1 MPTCRSIGKGLYEVH
16 SSFPSGKI
24 ARVLFCIYEEKMI
37 LLHGFIKKTPTQD
50 LDLALKRKKTL
61 EVKKMTNNPY
71 VGSSLD
77 DLLEENGVLAEINAV
92 ALKRVLAWQVL
103 QEMKKRGLSKSQM
116 AVAMNTSRPSLDRL
130 LDPNNI
136 SVTMKTMERAAA
148 ILGKRLR
155 IELVDIQEGETELA
169 S

>member
-1 MPTCRSIGKGLYEVH
+1 
-16 SSFPSGKI
+16 
-24 ARVLFCIYEEKMI
+24 
-37 LLHGFIKKTPTQD
+37 
-50 LDLALKRKKTL
+50 
-61 EVKKMTNNPY
+61 MTNNSY
-71 VGSSLD
+71 IGSSLN
-77 DLLEENGVLAEINAV
+77 DLLEEDGVLAEGTAV

-136 SVTMKTMERAAA
+136 SVTLKTMERAAA

-155 IELVDIQEGETELA
+155 IELVDIQECETELA

>member
-1 MPTCRSIGKGLYEVH
+1 
-16 SSFPSGKI
+16 
-24 ARVLFCIYEEKMI
+24 
-37 LLHGFIKKTPTQD
+37 
-50 LDLALKRKKTL
+50 
-61 EVKKMTNNPY
+61 MTNNPY
-71 VGSSLD
+71 IGSSLD
-77 DLLEENGVLAEINAV
+77 DLLEEDGVLAKVNAV

-116 AVAMNTSRPSLDRL
+116 AVAMNTNRPSLDRL

-136 SVTMKTMERAAA
+136 SVTLKTMERAAA

-155 IELVDIQEGETELA
+155 IELVDIQESETELA

>member
-1 MPTCRSIGKGLYEVH
+1 M
-16 SSFPSGKI
+16 
-24 ARVLFCIYEEKMI
+24 
-37 LLHGFIKKTPTQD
+37 
-50 LDLALKRKKTL
+50 
-61 EVKKMTNNPY
+61 VK
-71 VGSSLD
+71 
-77 DLLEENGVLAEINAV
+77 A
-92 ALKRVLAWQVL
+92 
-103 QEMKKRGLSKSQM
+103 LSKSQM

-136 SVTMKTMERAAA
+136 SITLKTMERAAA

>member
-1 MPTCRSIGKGLYEVH
+1 
-16 SSFPSGKI
+16 
-24 ARVLFCIYEEKMI
+24 
-37 LLHGFIKKTPTQD
+37 
-50 LDLALKRKKTL
+50 
-61 EVKKMTNNPY
+61 MTHNPY

-77 DLLEENGVLAEINAV
+77 DLLEEDGVLAEVNAV

-116 AVAMNTSRPSLDRL
+116 AAAMSTSRPSLDRL
-130 LDPNNI
+130 LDPSNTSI
-136 SVTMKTMERAAA
+136 TLRTMERAAA

-155 IELVDIQEGETELA
+155 IELVDIQESENELA

>member
-1 MPTCRSIGKGLYEVH
+1 
-16 SSFPSGKI
+16 
-24 ARVLFCIYEEKMI
+24 
-37 LLHGFIKKTPTQD
+37 
-50 LDLALKRKKTL
+50 
-61 EVKKMTNNPY
+61 MTNNPY
-71 VGSSLD
+71 IGSSLD
-77 DLLEENGVLAEINAV
+77 DFLEEDGVLAEVNGV

-130 LDPNNI
+130 LDPNNV
-136 SVTMKTMERAAA
+136 SVTLKTMERAAA

-155 IELVDIQEGETELA
+155 IELVDIRESETELA

>member
-1 MPTCRSIGKGLYEVH
+1 
-16 SSFPSGKI
+16 
-24 ARVLFCIYEEKMI
+24 
-37 LLHGFIKKTPTQD
+37 
-50 LDLALKRKKTL
+50 
-61 EVKKMTNNPY
+61 MTKNPY
-71 VGSSLD
+71 IGSSLD
-77 DLLEENGVLAEINAV
+77 DLLKEDGVLAEVNTV

-116 AVAMNTSRPSLDRL
+116 AVAMNTSRPALDRL

-136 SVTMKTMERAAA
+136 SVTLKIMERAAA

-155 IELVDIQEGETELA
+155 IELVDIQESETELA